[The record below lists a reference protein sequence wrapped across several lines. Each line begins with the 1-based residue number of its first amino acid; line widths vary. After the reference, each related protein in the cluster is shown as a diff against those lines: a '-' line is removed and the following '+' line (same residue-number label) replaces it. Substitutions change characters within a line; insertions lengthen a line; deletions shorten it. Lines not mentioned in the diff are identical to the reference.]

1 MELPVWELSISRSAE
16 GYSFTLNNPNA
27 GGLTFRDAI
36 RVPNTVRDDI
46 VDRIRSGNVAPADD
60 PAFDERLM
68 EIGNLVFRRLLPASI
83 QDVLAK
89 LDHGYLTIATD
100 DPGILWEAAFFNEAF
115 LGLRFAVARRL
126 VAKRLPDPPPRSER
140 PSLEMLVIADPRGD
154 LRQARSEADAI
165 KGLFEED
172 SLVQVRV
179 LAGDDASVGNVL
191 DHLSS
196 QPYDIV
202 HYAGH
207 VDAPESGEA
216 TLQLADDELTASYLL
231 TASAREGQT
240 ASDLPQIAFIN
251 GCSSGRL
258 AREVETNPRFVGEL
272 IASMAETFLTAGVGS
287 YIGTLWDVADAPAST
302 IASRFYAA
310 LLEGAAVGDALLTA
324 RTSAAELG
332 AAGWGA
338 YLLYGRPS
346 EMISG
351 VQRVIERRRNLSG
364 LRRLL
369 ASDSEVDRR
378 HAAIRLGKLGLV
390 DATKALA
397 GACHDPS
404 KAVRWRAVEGLAK
417 IGTPDAITALAEY
430 LGEADRDSILQ
441 VLVVARDKFTG
452 EHWDAVS
459 SLADAPH
466 DQAVRANAI
475 AALSWIGHDD
485 YKSRMAAFL
494 EDDDPVI
501 QWAALNGLGRLG
513 SAAVPVLETY
523 QPDDLILESRR
534 QGLLR
539 TGPPETN
546 GRRGSRGEQ
555 ALPIVLDCDA
565 GFDDC
570 TALALA
576 ALHPDCSLEAVSI
589 VGGGNTAVVDGV
601 ETAKAVLQLCE
612 RGEVPV
618 LAGIGRGAAA
628 GTGDEGRSRTFQR
641 LADIILN
648 HEGRCVVVATGP
660 LTNVDVLLRAF
671 PQLVDSIKEI
681 VFLGGAFAAPGNA
694 GPLQEG
700 NVYAD
705 PEAADA
711 VFRSG
716 ARVKIVPLEVAV
728 QLNVTETD
736 AVRLGE
742 PGAGLL
748 HQQLAVMLAPLLAYY
763 GVVFGQDSC
772 PLHDPVAVA
781 LALRP
786 DLFRMRRMAVTVELT
801 GDLSRGLTV
810 RDERPEAES
819 DNLGSSIEVAEAVEL
834 DPLRELL
841 APVLG
846 AQAPTG

>member
-1 MELPVWELSISRSAE
+1 MELPVWELSIWHSAE
-16 GYSFTLNNPNA
+16 NYSFTLNNPNA
-27 GGLTFRDAI
+27 GGLTFRDEI
-36 RVPNTVRDDI
+36 RVPSTVRDDI
-46 VDRIRSGNVAPADD
+46 VGRMRSGNVLPAQDR
-60 PAFDERLM
+60 AFDEKLT

-100 DPGILWEAAFFNEAF
+100 DPAILWEAAFFNEAF
-115 LGLRFAVARRL
+115 LGLRLAVARRMI
-126 VAKRLPDPPPRSER
+126 ARKLPDPQPRPER

-154 LRQARSEADAI
+154 LRQAGSEADAI

-179 LAGDDASVGNVL
+179 LAEDDASVGNVL
-191 DHLSS
+191 DQLGG

-216 TLQLADDELTASYLL
+216 TLQLADGELTASYLL
-231 TASAREGQT
+231 NASGAGQR
-240 ASDLPQIAFIN
+240 ASNLPQIMFIN

-258 AREVETNPRFVGEL
+258 AQEVEANPRFAGEW
-272 IASMAETFLTAGVGS
+272 IASMAETCLTAGVGS
-287 YIGTLWDVADAPAST
+287 YIGTLWDVADAPASK
-302 IASRFYAA
+302 IASSFYAA
-310 LLEGAAVGDALLTA
+310 LLEGAPVGDALMSA
-324 RTSAAELG
+324 RASAADLG

-338 YLLYGRPS
+338 YLLYGRPN

-351 VQRVIERRRNLSG
+351 VRRVIERRRNLSG
-364 LRRLL
+364 LRKLL
-369 ASDSEVDRR
+369 ASNNEIDRR
-378 HAAIRLGKLGLV
+378 HAAIGLGKLGLS
-390 DATKALA
+390 DATKELA
-397 GACHDPS
+397 AACQDSS

-417 IGTPDAITALAEY
+417 IGTPAAITALAEY

-441 VLVVARDKFTG
+441 VLVVARGKFTT

-459 SLADAPH
+459 RLADPPH
-466 DQAVRANAI
+466 DRAVRANAI
-475 AALSWIGHDD
+475 AALSWIAHDD

-494 EDDDPVI
+494 EDVDPVI
-501 QWAALNGLGRLG
+501 QWAALNGLDRLG
-513 SAAVPVLETY
+513 SPGVSVVETY
-523 QPDDLILESRR
+523 QPDDLILENRR
-534 QGLLR
+534 QRILAPGR
-539 TGPPETN
+539 QETN
-546 GRRGSRGEQ
+546 GRRGPRGGT
-555 ALPIVLDCDA
+555 ALPMVIDCDA
-565 GFDDC
+565 GFDDS
-570 TALALA
+570 AAVALA
-576 ALHPDCSLEAVSI
+576 ALHPNCSLEAVSI
-589 VGGGNTAVVDGV
+589 VGGGNTAVLDGV
-601 ETAKAVLQLCE
+601 ETANAVLQLCE
-612 RGEVPV
+612 RPEVPV
-618 LAGIGRGAAA
+618 LAGIGRGAGA
-628 GTGDEGRSRTFQR
+628 GTGEWSKTFEQ
-641 LADIILN
+641 LADIILSQD
-648 HEGRCVVVATGP
+648 GRCVVVATGP

-671 PQLVDSIKEI
+671 PQLINSIKEI
-681 VFLGGAFAAPGNA
+681 VFLGCTFAAPGNA

-728 QLNVTETD
+728 QLTVSNAD

-781 LALRP
+781 LALHP
-786 DLFRMRRMAVTVELT
+786 DLFRLRRMAVSVELT
-801 GDLSRGLTV
+801 GHLSRGMTV
-810 RDERPEAES
+810 RDERPESER
-819 DNLGSSIEVAEAVEL
+819 DNLGSPIEIAEAVEL
-834 DPLRELL
+834 DELRGLVERVLQVP
-841 APVLG
+841 AP
-846 AQAPTG
+846 AA